1 MSDFPLI
8 IDGSSITDYQKWF
21 AENRTDIESKLNL
34 SAAILFR
41 NFPLHSRLDLEQV
54 VKALISEKN
63 VLDYRGGT
71 SPREKMGEGIY
82 SSTKMPFFLKI
93 PMHSEMAYRK
103 KFPRK
108 IMFFCEKAPL
118 VGGETPIVD
127 IRKVYKDMPSEIR
140 NKLESEGIIYY
151 RHLKNFTPIRR
162 FLTKLNPMIEMGTW
176 QFVFK
181 TNDADVVNQ
190 YASENHYFTEWL
202 SDGSVILKTH
212 LPALLEDKAWFNSFH
227 FFQVH
232 HRIWGR
238 LITPFAKLISFLSGA
253 RDMSATTGK
262 LNRLNENEIS
272 QIVDAYEKNMTS
284 FKWKE
289 GDLLYLDN
297 TKTAHGRNPYLGS
310 RSILVSLAE
319 EGEFN

>member
-1 MSDFPLI
+1 MNDFPLI
-8 IDGSSITDYQKWF
+8 IDGKGITDYEKWF
-21 AENRTDIESKLNL
+21 RDNQTDIETKLNQ

-41 NFPLHSRLDLEQV
+41 HFPLHSRSDLEKTI
-54 VKALISEKN
+54 KALVPEKSI
-63 VLDYRGGT
+63 LDYRGGT

-93 PMHSEMAYRK
+93 PLHSEMAYRK
-103 KFPRK
+103 KFPKK
-108 IMFFCEKAPL
+108 IMFYCEKAPL

-127 IRKVYKDMPSEIR
+127 IRKVYRDMPTSIR
-140 NKLESEGIIYY
+140 TKLESEGIVYY
-151 RHLKNFTPIRR
+151 RHLKNFTILRK
-162 FLTKLNPMIEMGTW
+162 FLTKFNPMIEMGTW

-190 YASENHYFTEWL
+190 YASENHYQTEWL
-202 SDGSVILKTH
+202 SDGSVILETN
-212 LPALLEDKAWFNSFH
+212 LPARLEDMSWFNSFH

-232 HRIWGR
+232 SRIWGR
-238 LITPFAKLISFLSGA
+238 LITPIFKLLSILTGA

-262 LNRLNENEIS
+262 LNRLSDSEIS
-272 QIVDAYEKNMTS
+272 QIVDAYENNMTC
-284 FKWKE
+284 FKWQE

-297 TKTAHGRNPYLGS
+297 TKTAHGRNPYFGS

-319 EGEFN
+319 VGEF